1 MIKLPNEC
9 YYPIFN
15 NLQDNYKNLLS
26 CALVNR
32 QWCRII
38 IPILWSKAKNHLN
51 DRRLITIFLL
61 MLNTKE
67 QALLIPFNIILPS
80 HPVPLFK
87 YANYITSINDDLDY
101 GITRWLRYN
110 KYETG
115 RLKNVVKFSLISM
128 FQRTNKSL
136 KSINLNCNYYQFG
149 SERMN
154 TLLEALYDNT
164 ALNTLELHS
173 YNIDIEGGRIIAK
186 FFCKTTTLIH
196 LNLSS
201 NNLGSE
207 GGEALADAL
216 CKNTTLTTLN
226 LHNNNIG
233 SKGGK
238 ALANAL
244 CKNITLT
251 TLYSG
256 VAITLDQKEEKR

>member
-51 DRRLITIFLL
+51 DIRLIKIFLL

-67 QALLIPFNIILPS
+67 RALLIPFNIALPS
-80 HPVPLFK
+80 HPIPLFE
-87 YANYITSINDDLDY
+87 YSSYITSINDNLDY
-101 GITRWLRYN
+101 GITGWLRYN
-110 KYETG
+110 KYET
-115 RLKNVVKFSLISM
+115 RRVKNVVKFSLISM
-128 FQRTNKSL
+128 FLRTNKNL
-136 KSINLNCNYYQFG
+136 KSLNLNSNYYQFG
-149 SERMN
+149 SERVN

-164 ALNTLELHS
+164 ALNTLDLH
-173 YNIDIEGGRIIAK
+173 NNKIDIEGGRIIAK
-186 FFCKTTTLIH
+186 FLCKNTTLIH
-196 LNLSS
+196 LDLSS

-207 GGEALADAL
+207 GGEALANAL
-216 CKNTTLTTLN
+216 CKNTMLTFLYF
-226 LHNNNIG
+226 HDNNIG

-238 ALANAL
+238 ALANGFAR
-244 CKNITLT
+244 IT
-251 TLYSG
+251 G
-256 VAITLDQKEEKR
+256 

>member
-1 MIKLPNEC
+1 MITLPNEC

-38 IPILWSKAKNHLN
+38 IPILWSNAKDHLN
-51 DRRLITIFLL
+51 DMRLIKIFLL

-87 YANYITSINDDLDY
+87 YASYITSINDDLDC

-128 FQRTNKSL
+128 FLRTNKSL
-136 KSINLNCNYYQFG
+136 KCLSLNSNYSNKFG
-149 SERMN
+149 SERVN

-164 ALNTLELHS
+164 ALNTLDL
-173 YNIDIEGGRIIAK
+173 YNNKIAII
-186 FFCKTTTLIH
+186 
-196 LNLSS
+196 
-201 NNLGSE
+201 
-207 GGEALADAL
+207 
-216 CKNTTLTTLN
+216 
-226 LHNNNIG
+226 
-233 SKGGK
+233 
-238 ALANAL
+238 
-244 CKNITLT
+244 
-251 TLYSG
+251 
-256 VAITLDQKEEKR
+256 LD